1 MTKPRMLLTE
11 TTSKQRKK
19 KLRYLRQTR
28 KYLIEACFVS
38 IGIFVL
44 QPIWV
49 CMQHTKPHTT
59 Y

>member
-44 QPIWV
+44 QPI
-49 CMQHTKPHTT
+49 
-59 Y
+59 